1 MAASLCSSEFACG
14 SLRDDTQRNFKDT
27 KFTPY
32 CSMEGYEAKVLEKN
46 KDHNPGAYRLVR
58 KECRIRKGPEL
69 IFPKM
74 TFLIQ
79 NLR

>member
-1 MAASLCSSEFACG
+1 MAHSEMIHK
-14 SLRDDTQRNFKDT
+14 RNFKYT

-32 CSMEGYEAKVLEKN
+32 CSMEGYKAKVLEKN
-46 KDHNPGAYRLVR
+46 EDHNPGAYRLVR

-69 IFPKM
+69 IIPKM